1 MGGRFGE
8 PFIGNAPMTS
18 PIYNPSTPYTVTQ
31 SPEVHVSAASP
42 GSLFH

>member
-1 MGGRFGE
+1 MGGQFGE
-8 PFIGNAPMTS
+8 PFFGSAPIKS

-31 SPEVHVSAASP
+31 SPEVQVSPASS